1 MVELNMRAFR
11 HHKKLKGSTLVEVLI
26 AMAIVMFV
34 IGLFTTIYLNVIKS
48 SDHHRKIKAALL
60 LDKMAFETKQSRLF
74 LDEEIKSDEFVLVKR
89 ISPYPGVSN
98 LSHLTLKVFDKNKKL
113 LSERNELIFTQ

>member
-1 MVELNMRAFR
+1 MVEWNMIVFPP
-11 HHKKLKGSTLVEVLI
+11 HKKLKGSTLVEVLI

-34 IGLFTTIYLNVIKS
+34 VGLFTTIYLNVLKS
-48 SDHHRKIKAALL
+48 SDHYRKIEAALL
-60 LDKMAFETKQSRLF
+60 LDKMAFATKQSRLF
-74 LDEEIKSDEFVLVKR
+74 LDEEIKADEFVLVKR

-98 LSHLTLKVFDKNKKL
+98 VSRLTLKVFDKSEKL